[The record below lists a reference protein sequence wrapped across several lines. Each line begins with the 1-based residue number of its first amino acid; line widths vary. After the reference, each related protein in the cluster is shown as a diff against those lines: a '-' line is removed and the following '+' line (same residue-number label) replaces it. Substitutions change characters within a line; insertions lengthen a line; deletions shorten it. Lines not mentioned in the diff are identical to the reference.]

1 MNRHTSTL
9 DVQCSMFNVQCSTF
23 NAPPPLLDVRDLR
36 VHFPVRSG
44 IIPRHAGSVKAVDGV
59 TLHIQPGETLG
70 LVGESGCGKS
80 TLGKAIVRLLEPT
93 SGSIRFDATDISTL
107 SQRALRPLRRNFQMI
122 FQDPAES
129 LDPRMSVR
137 AIIEE
142 PLLIHGLGNRKHR
155 RRTVDGLL
163 DRVGLPA
170 TAGERYAFEFS
181 GGQRQ
186 RIGIARALALKP
198 KLIVC
203 DEPVSALD
211 VSVQSQILNLLVE
224 LQRDF
229 GLSYLFIA
237 HDLSVVKHVS
247 DRVAVMYLGK
257 IVELAAAQT
266 IYRDPRHAYTKALLS
281 AIPSPDPK
289 VKRAKILLEGDI
301 PSPLDPPPG
310 SAFGHRMNHPRYAE
324 SIGADLSL
332 GEIAPD
338 HWVAADPCCI
348 SNDDWE
354 DLRKAPQQ
362 PATVVRE

>member
-1 MNRHTSTL
+1 VRGG
-9 DVQCSMFNVQCSTF
+9 V
-23 NAPPPLLDVRDLR
+23 LLRQTGAVR
-36 VHFPVRSG
+36 
-44 IIPRHAGSVKAVDGV
+44 AVDGV
-59 TLHIQPGETLG
+59 SLDIAPGETLG

-80 TLGKAIVRLLEPT
+80 TLGKAIVRLLKPT
-93 SGSIRFDATDISTL
+93 TGSIQFEGTDISHA
-107 SQRALRPLRRNFQMI
+107 SQRSLRPLRRNFQMI

-142 PLLIHGLGNRKHR
+142 PFIIHKIGNRAER
-155 RRTVDGLL
+155 IQRVNSLL

-170 TAGERYAFEFS
+170 SSVERYSFEFS

-257 IVELAAAQT
+257 IVELATAT
-266 IYRDPRHAYTKALLS
+266 EIYQDPRHTYTKALLS
-281 AIPSPDPK
+281 AIPSHDPK
-289 VKRAKILLEGDI
+289 VKRKKILLEGDV
-301 PSPLDPPPG
+301 PSPIDPPPG
-310 SAFGHRMNHPRYAE
+310 SAFGHRMNHPRYPE
-324 SIGADLSL
+324 TIGGDLSL
-332 GEIAPD
+332 REISPE
-338 HWVAADPCCI
+338 HWVAADPCCV
-348 SNDDWE
+348 SDEDWE
-354 DLRKAPQQ
+354 MLRSAG
-362 PATVVRE
+362 R

>member
-1 MNRHTSTL
+1 MTY
-9 DVQCSMFNVQCSTF
+9 
-23 NAPPPLLDVRDLR
+23 PLLSVTDLR
-36 VHFPVRSG
+36 IHFPVRG
-44 IIPRHAGSVKAVDGV
+44 GVLLCQTGAVRAVDGV
-59 TLHIQPGETLG
+59 SLDIAPGETLG

-80 TLGKAIVRLLEPT
+80 TLGKAIVRLLQPT
-93 SGSIRFDATDISTL
+93 TGSIRFEGTDISHA
-107 SQRALRPLRRNFQMI
+107 SKRALRPLRRDFQMI

-142 PLLIHGLGNRKHR
+142 PFVIHKIGNRAER
-155 RRTVDGLL
+155 IQRVNSLL

-170 TAGERYAFEFS
+170 SSAERYSFEFS

-257 IVELAAAQT
+257 IVELATAAE
-266 IYRDPRHAYTKALLS
+266 IYQDPRHAYTQALLS
-281 AIPSPDPK
+281 AIPSHDPK
-289 VKRAKILLEGDI
+289 VKRDKILLEGDV
-301 PSPLDPPPG
+301 PSPIDPPPG
-310 SAFGHRMNHPRYAE
+310 SAFGHRMNHPRYPE
-324 SIGADLSL
+324 TIGADLSL
-332 GEIAPD
+332 KEISPN
-338 HWVAADPCCI
+338 HWVAADPCCV
-348 SNDDWE
+348 SDEDWQT
-354 DLRKAPQQ
+354 LRA
-362 PATVVRE
+362 AGR

>member
-1 MNRHTSTL
+1 MTS
-9 DVQCSMFNVQCSTF
+9 
-23 NAPPPLLDVRDLR
+23 PLLSIENLR
-36 VHFPVRSG
+36 VHFPVR
-44 IIPRHAGSVKAVDGV
+44 AGVLLRQTGAVKAVDG
-59 TLHIQPGETLG
+59 ISFDIAPGETLG

-80 TLGKAIVRLLEPT
+80 TLGKAIVRLLKPT
-93 SGSIRFDATDISTL
+93 TGSIHFQGHDITHI
-107 SQRALRPLRRNFQMI
+107 SQHALRPTRRDIQMI

-142 PLLIHGLGNRKHR
+142 PFAIHGIGTRGERIQQVNA
-155 RRTVDGLL
+155 LL
-163 DRVGLPA
+163 DRVGLPISA
-170 TAGERYAFEFS
+170 AERYPFEFS

-257 IVELAAAQT
+257 IVELASAAA
-266 IYRDPRHAYTKALLS
+266 IYQDPRHAYTKALLS
-281 AIPSPDPK
+281 AIPSHNPK
-289 VKRAKILLEGDI
+289 VRRKKILLEGDV
-301 PSPLDPPPG
+301 PSPIDPPAG

-324 SIGADLSL
+324 TIGADLSL
-332 GEIAPD
+332 REISPG
-338 HWVAADPCCI
+338 HLVAADPCCVTEE
-348 SNDDWE
+348 DWQT
-354 DLRKAPQQ
+354 LRPLDAMP
-362 PATVVRE
+362 